1 MAVRTNIFLK
11 LSNFVDSLIT
21 FAKLQ
26 NIATNKILGRTT
38 AGSGVIEELDIANYS
53 NKLIPL
59 TTTYADAENTS
70 SEIDIVTITIPANS
84 LAVGD
89 IIVLEMAYLKLQ
101 NSGVTINLIA
111 KTILGGNTDINANSN
126 VTNDSTINNIK
137 AKIQYYAISES
148 GSNINLNTNKSTS
161 INVNTPIQS
170 ILAFNGLTAAAGSVQ
185 TTTNPLTNVTIDKTI
200 SNTYK
205 VTAKWAS
212 ASANAYVRVQTAQ
225 AYIIKKAV

>member
-1 MAVRTNIFLK
+1 MSVRTNILLK

-59 TTTYADAENTS
+59 TTTYADCENTA

-89 IIVLEMAYLKLQ
+89 MINIEYGGTMLQ
-101 NSGVTINLIA
+101 NSGAGIAGATKLKINGTTVA
-111 KTILGGNTDINANSN
+111 NANNTVNNSSQTRYYN
-126 VTNDSTINNIK
+126 QKQKYLVTAISGNNITIRLPF
-137 AKIQYYAISES
+137 ASSVLIVTETIS
-148 GSNINLNTNKSTS
+148 LAPFASTS
-161 INVNTPIQS
+161 AT
-170 ILAFNGLTAAAGSVQ
+170 GSSS
-185 TTTNPLTNVTIDKTI
+185 LYELGSIDKTATI
-200 SNTYK
+200 TIVVS
-205 VTAKWAS
+205 AQW
-212 ASANAYVRVQTAQ
+212 ASANANAWVRVPQAQ